1 MIQKKICMLGSFAVG
16 KTSLV
21 ARYVRSVFSE
31 RYLTTIGVKVDKKVV
46 TLGDGHPDVSLLLWD
61 IYGDDDFQAV
71 RPSFLRGAAGYFLV
85 ADGTRSQSLERI
97 GPLHRMATET
107 LGAVPYCILLNKV
120 DLVREWTLSEKE
132 ERQLAEQGPVIR
144 TSAKTGQGVEE
155 AFQTL
160 TLGMLRTARN
170 G

>member
-21 ARYVRSVFSE
+21 ARFVHSVFSE
-31 RYLTTIGVKVDKKVV
+31 KYLTTIGVKVDKKLV
-46 TLGDGHPDVSLLLWD
+46 TLGDGRPDVSLLLWD

-71 RPSFLRGAAGYFLV
+71 RPSLLRGASGYLLV
-85 ADGTRSQSLERI
+85 ADGTRSRSIDRLVALHKLAKDTI
-97 GPLHRMATET
+97 GD
-107 LGAVPYCILLNKV
+107 VPFLILLNKV
-120 DLVREWTLSEKE
+120 DLVHKWTLSDRE
-132 ERQLAEQGPVIR
+132 ERSLAELGPVIR

-155 AFQTL
+155 AFRL
-160 TLGMLRTARN
+160 LAIRMVTA

>member
-31 RYLTTIGVKVDKKVV
+31 KYLTTIGVKVDKKVV
-46 TLGDGHPDVSLLLWD
+46 TVDEAPSVSLLLWD

-85 ADGTRSQSLERI
+85 ADGTRAQSLERI
-97 GPLHRMATET
+97 APLHRMATET
-107 LGAVPYCILLNKV
+107 LGPVPYCILLNKV
-120 DLVREWTLSEKE
+120 DLVSEWTLSEKD

-160 TLGMLRTARN
+160 TRSMLRTARN
-170 G
+170 E